1 MYETKTVGEIGVDS
15 GQVLLI
21 DPCYIKKDTLG
32 NERMNYKPSTK
43 EVGLGEFL
51 NDPTLDNKKNFYTN
65 VCERTLLGKNHGN
78 TMGGFAT
85 ATTHGDGTYKVEGIF
100 KDGVLQGF
108 YVNFS
113 DDTFT
118 VKVEETE
125 EDYYW

>member
-32 NERMNYKPSTK
+32 NEEMNYKPSTK

-78 TMGGFAT
+78 TM
-85 ATTHGDGTYKVEGIF
+85 E
-100 KDGVLQGF
+100 VLQLQQLMEM
-108 YVNFS
+108 VHIKLKVFS
-113 DDTFT
+113 
-118 VKVEETE
+118 KME
-125 EDYYW
+125 YYKAFMLISLTIHLQ